1 MKVAVLSHKDVAN
14 WYAGKLIEAGH
25 EVVIS
30 GGGAVHA
37 PVIKGY
43 LACDGCLLLGS
54 EADLLEIADYFE
66 ASGKPIW
73 RQLMDV
79 PPFTG

>member
-1 MKVAVLSHKDVAN
+1 MTIAILSHKDVAS
-14 WYAGKLIEAGH
+14 WHAAKLMEAGH
-25 EVVIS
+25 EIVIS

-37 PVIKGY
+37 FAVKGY
-43 LACDGCLLLGS
+43 LKCDECLLLGS

-73 RQLMDV
+73 RQLTDV
-79 PPFTG
+79 PIGE